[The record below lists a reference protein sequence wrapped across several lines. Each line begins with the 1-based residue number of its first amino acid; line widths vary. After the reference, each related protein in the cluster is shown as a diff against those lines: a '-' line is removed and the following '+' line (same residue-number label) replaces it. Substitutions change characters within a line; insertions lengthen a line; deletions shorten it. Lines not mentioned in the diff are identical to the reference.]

1 MKYDPIKAR
10 LGKFFNR
17 YIFLRKLFYS
27 LLDLL
32 LLRAWH
38 VHFHLRDFFRK
49 NGNAKDIRV
58 LDAGSG
64 FGQYSWYVARKRP
77 QWLIHG
83 IELKE
88 EQVEDCNNFFASQT
102 NVSFFTGDLT
112 QYQRPEFYD
121 LVMSVDVMEHIE
133 EDVQVF
139 KNFHTSMRPGGLLI
153 ISTPSD
159 QGGSGVEHEHDESF
173 IEEHVRD
180 GYSKTDITGKL
191 KKAGFS
197 SVEVNYTYGKPGS
210 ISWKLSMKY
219 PILMLGKSAIF
230 YLILP
235 LYYLV
240 VFPFCMLLN
249 YADVRQNHPKG
260 TGLLVKA
267 VKGSTV
273 NS

>member
-10 LGKFFNR
+10 LGKVFNQH
-17 YIFLRKLFYS
+17 IFLRKLFYA

-38 VHFHLRDFFRK
+38 VHYHVKDFFRK
-49 NGNAKDIRV
+49 NKNNPDIRV

-64 FGQYSWYVARKRP
+64 FGQYSWYVGKKNPR
-77 QWLIHG
+77 WEIHG

-88 EQVEDCNNFFASQT
+88 EQVEDCNRFFAQT
-102 NVSFFTGDLT
+102 SVSRASFFTGDLT
-112 QYQRPEFYD
+112 RYQKPDYYD
-121 LVMSVDVMEHIE
+121 LILSIDVMEHIE
-133 EDVQVF
+133 EDVKVF
-139 KNFHTSMRPGGLLI
+139 ENFYASMRPGGMLL

-180 GYSKTDITGKL
+180 GYGKEDITRKL
-191 KKAGFS
+191 KSAGFDNI
-197 SVEVNYTYGKPGS
+197 EVRYTYGKPGS
-210 ISWKLSMKY
+210 LSWKLSMKY

-230 YLILP
+230 YLVLP

-240 VFPFCMLLN
+240 VFPFCMVLN
-249 YADVRQNHPKG
+249 YMDVRRNHDTG

-267 VKGSTV
+267 FK
-273 NS
+273 NSQ